1 MKRTLALLAILV
13 GVAGCS
19 SFPSFARP
27 IVPVTR
33 TNTVVLA
40 LTNTVPEVH
49 WRTNLLMVT
58 NLVAGE
64 RVVLTNFVERIPVI
78 VTNLEVRI
86 WTNITVITNGFTT
99 NPDFASAIETAR
111 GINSGFNP
119 TPAGPFVDWGLKL
132 VVLAAGALA
141 AWKTRKQ
148 NQTQGIL
155 QTAEDVRNTLI
166 MAIETA
172 PPEIVAAIK
181 KRVADI
187 SKIRENST
195 DVHDAVKSITT

>member
-1 MKRTLALLAILV
+1 MNRLVSLLLLLLA
-13 GVAGCS
+13 ASGCS

-33 TNTVVLA
+33 TNTVVLL

-49 WRTNLLMVT
+49 WRTNLLTVT

-64 RVVLTNFVERIPVI
+64 RVVLTNVIEREPLIFTNTQISIWTNVI
-78 VTNLEVRI
+78 VT
-86 WTNITVITNGFTT
+86 TNGFTT

-119 TPAGPFVDWGLKL
+119 TPTGPLVDWGLKL
-132 VVLAAGALA
+132 VVLAAGAVA
-141 AWKTRKQ
+141 AWKTRRQ
-148 NQTQGIL
+148 AQTQGVL
-155 QTAEDVRNTLI
+155 ATAEDVRNTLI
-166 MAIETA
+166 LAIETA
-172 PPEIVAAIK
+172 PSEVVSAIK
-181 KRVADI
+181 KRVSEI

-195 DVHDAVKSITT
+195 DVHDAVKAITT